1 MSQLSTLIES
11 LEKKFPGA
19 TLSRHEDYG
28 DSTLV
33 VSPASLYDLL
43 RFLRDNPESPFD
55 LLLDICGVD
64 YPEKSPRFEVVYH
77 LYSLPTHHRLR
88 VKTGLPA
95 ENPSVRS
102 VISLWETANWF
113 EREAFDMF
121 GIRFEGHPNLKRLL
135 MWEEFEGYPLRKDY
149 PMQKRQPIP
158 KAADLLL
165 D

>member
-1 MSQLSTLIES
+1 MPSLNSLIES
-11 LEKKFPGA
+11 LGKKLPGA
-19 TLSRHEDYG
+19 IVSRHEDYG

-33 VSPASLYDLL
+33 VSPTSLYGVLD
-43 RFLRDNPESPFD
+43 FLRAHPESPFD

-64 YPEKSPRFEVVYH
+64 YLGREPRFEVVYH
-77 LYSLPTHHRLR
+77 LYSLPTHLRLR
-88 VKTGLPA
+88 IKTALSS

-102 VISLWETANWF
+102 VVSLWETADWF

-135 MWEEFEGYPLRKDY
+135 MWEEFEGHPLRKDY

-158 KAADLLL
+158 KAADIV
-165 D
+165 